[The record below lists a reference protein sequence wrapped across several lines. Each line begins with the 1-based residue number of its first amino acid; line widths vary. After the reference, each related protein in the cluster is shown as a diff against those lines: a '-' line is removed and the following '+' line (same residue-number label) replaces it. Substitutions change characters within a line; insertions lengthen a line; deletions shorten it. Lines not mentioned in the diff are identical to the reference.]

1 MKDGSNSRLT
11 NFGTS
16 RRHFMKDVGVPL
28 CAVALM
34 PLWNLSAAGDRGP
47 WISLFNGKD
56 LEGWKG
62 VNGTS
67 ANWKVAN
74 GLLSNTGRK
83 KGNASWIAH
92 ERVFSDFELEVE
104 FRFEAGCNSGV
115 FFRTPLVQKSP
126 AYLGNEIQI
135 ADMSD
140 SDLQEKLTSHR
151 HMGALYTVA
160 PPMRAAAKKP
170 GEWHRMNVRCIG
182 THCHISINDQVVQDV
197 DLTKFSDEMK
207 ESHPGLLRKDGHIG
221 LQSKEVP
228 IEFRSVRIRE
238 VQ

>member
-1 MKDGSNSRLT
+1 MKGSSNNKLKR
-11 NFGTS
+11 FGIS
-16 RRHFMKDVGVPL
+16 RRRFMKDVFVPVG
-28 CAVALM
+28 AMTLM
-34 PLWNLSAAGDRGP
+34 PVVNLSAAEDRGP

-56 LEGWKG
+56 LGGWHG

-67 ANWKVAN
+67 TNWKVVN
-74 GLLSNTGRK
+74 GLLVNTGRK

-92 ERVFSDFELEVE
+92 ERVFDDFELESE
-104 FRFEAGCNSGV
+104 FRFEAGCNSGI

-140 SDLQEKLTSHR
+140 SGLQEKLSPHR

-160 PPMRAAAKKP
+160 PPIIDAAKKP
-170 GEWHRMNVRCIG
+170 GDWHRMNVRCVG
-182 THCHISINDQVVQDV
+182 RHCHVSINNQVVQDV
-197 DLTKFSDEMK
+197 DLTSFSDEIK

-221 LQSKEVP
+221 LQSKEVR